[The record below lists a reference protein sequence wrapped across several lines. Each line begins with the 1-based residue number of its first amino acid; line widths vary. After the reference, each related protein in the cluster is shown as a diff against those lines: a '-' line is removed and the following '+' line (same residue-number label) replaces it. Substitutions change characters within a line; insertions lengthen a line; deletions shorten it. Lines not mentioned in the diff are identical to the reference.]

1 MHENEGEAV
10 PPTPGDNPEDESDKE
25 DETTHEQQ
33 VQEALQNVPSIHGIE
48 IELRPCDVNEE
59 ELVAQFV
66 ATGCSCAKRCSSQFS
81 KEYIQSMRAQCFDLS
96 RNELDMVLLGQ
107 LIASTNTSNK
117 VVQES
122 HNLEKEREYTQRITM
137 LARLC
142 VQRRFS
148 FCTQLV
154 KRG

>member
-1 MHENEGEAV
+1 MHGHENEGEAV
-10 PPTPGDNPEDESDKE
+10 LPTPGDNPESDKE
-25 DETTHEQQ
+25 DDTTHEQQ
-33 VQEALQNVPSIHGIE
+33 VQEALQNIPSIHGIE

-66 ATGCSCAKRCSSQFS
+66 ATGCSC
-81 KEYIQSMRAQCFDLS
+81 
-96 RNELDMVLLGQ
+96 
-107 LIASTNTSNK
+107 
-117 VVQES
+117 
-122 HNLEKEREYTQRITM
+122 
-137 LARLC
+137 